1 MTYAWI
7 ITHDYLPLDLELIS
21 RVGFVGPRGVSQ
33 EQLEQLYAG
42 EGEPFRMFDDD
53 RTLVY
58 EGRFLGDAT
67 SEEAF
72 GPLEDFGTPDAGCT
86 YIEYMVAGRWEV
98 L

>member
-7 ITHDYLPLDLELIS
+7 ITHDYLQTDLDLPT
-21 RVGFVGPRGVSQ
+21 RVGLAGPFGISDA
-33 EQLEQLYAG
+33 QLDQLRAG
-42 EGEPFRMFDDD
+42 EGAHFRLFDDD

-67 SEEAF
+67 SEDAF
-72 GPLEDFGTPDAGCT
+72 GPLEDFGMPDAGCT
-86 YIEYMVAGRWEV
+86 RIEYLVDGRWEM

>member
-7 ITHDYLPLDLELIS
+7 ITQDYLPTDLDLPT
-21 RVGFVGPRGVSQ
+21 RVGVAGPRGMSEAQ
-33 EQLEQLYAG
+33 HEQLLAG
-42 EGEPFRMFDDD
+42 AGEPFRLFDDD

-58 EGRFLGDAT
+58 EGLFLGDAT

-72 GPLEDFGTPDAGCT
+72 GPLEDFGMPDAGCT
-86 YIEYMVAGRWEV
+86 YIEYLVDGRWEV